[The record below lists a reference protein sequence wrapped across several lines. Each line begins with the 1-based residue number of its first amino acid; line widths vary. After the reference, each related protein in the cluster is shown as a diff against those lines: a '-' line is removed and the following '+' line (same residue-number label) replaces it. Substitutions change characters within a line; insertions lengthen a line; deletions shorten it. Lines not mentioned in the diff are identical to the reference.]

1 MGKLLKG
8 WRRLIRVSKRRLGL
22 LYILAY
28 PHRLQSVPNPAVP
41 RLRAADPAFVPGVSP
56 LNYRHAFHAGNFA
69 DLMKHAILLQVLA
82 ALRSHGALTVIDTH
96 AGAGLYD
103 LGGEAATK
111 SGEAALGVGRLM
123 VDVTAPQAFAPLKR
137 AVETVNTG
145 GPLRLYPG
153 SPWLIVQGL
162 RPGDAYVGCELRPD
176 DHGVLT
182 RDIGRAAAAK
192 GVRAATLQRDGYAEA
207 AARLKLDHNRTLL
220 LIDPPFERGDEY
232 AQVLETLAG
241 LRGRAQACAL
251 VWLPLKD
258 LETFDAFLRG
268 LGALGLPDVAVAE
281 VRLRRLS
288 NPMRMNGCALVMV
301 GVPDVLA
308 QADQICNWIAARL
321 GETGGRG
328 CVCDL
333 DGANLVKS

>member
-1 MGKLLKG
+1 M
-8 WRRLIRVSKRRLGL
+8 RCALGL
-22 LYILAY
+22 LHIRPYDY
-28 PHRLQSVPNPAVP
+28 KPQYVPNPT
-41 RLRAADPAFVPGVSP
+41 VPGPFGFRPSGFYLKVSN

-82 ALRSHGALTVIDTH
+82 GLRSEAPLVVVDTH

-103 LGGEAATK
+103 LGGDAATK

-123 VDVTAPQAFAPLKR
+123 ADPGAPQVFAPLKG
-137 AVETVNTG
+137 AVEAVNAA

-153 SPWLIVQGL
+153 SPWLIVQAL

-182 RDIGRAAAAK
+182 REIDRAATAK
-192 GVRAATLQRDGYAEA
+192 GVRAATLQRDGYQEA
-207 AARLKLDHNRTLL
+207 AARLKGGQGRMLL
-220 LIDPPFERGDEY
+220 LIDPPFELGDEY

-241 LRGRAQACAL
+241 MRRRPQACAL

-268 LGALGLPDVAVAE
+268 LEALGLPDVAVAE
-281 VRLRRLS
+281 IRLRPLS
-288 NPMRMNGCALVMV
+288 NPMRMNGCALVMI
-301 GVPDVLA
+301 GVPDVVVE
-308 QADQICNWIAARL
+308 ADAICAWIASRL
-321 GETGGRG
+321 GEAGSRS

-333 DGANLVKS
+333 DGANLAKS